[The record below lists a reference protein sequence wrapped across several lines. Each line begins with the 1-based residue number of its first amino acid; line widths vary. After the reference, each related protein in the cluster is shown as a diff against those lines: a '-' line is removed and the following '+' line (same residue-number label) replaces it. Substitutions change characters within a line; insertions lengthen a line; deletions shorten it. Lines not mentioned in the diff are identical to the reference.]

1 MSTAHPLVSVH
12 YLLPLDSPMASLA
25 VVGGKGANLARL
37 ASVKFPVPGGFLLTT
52 YAYKAFVAE
61 AGLGDWIIDQ
71 IHSTRTDDPDALE
84 ATSARIRMRFR
95 QTELPATMAEEIR
108 HGYARLGQPPVA
120 VRSSATA
127 EDLPDM
133 SFAGQQDTYLNI
145 VGEATLL
152 QAVRECWSSLWTA
165 RAIGYRSRNAI
176 DHKEVALAVVVQE
189 MVQSDVSGVLFTAN
203 PLSGR
208 RHETV
213 IDATLGLGEALVG
226 GLVEP
231 DHYVVEM
238 ASRRILEKRLGA
250 KATVI
255 RGVDGGGTYTESVD
269 GAGQQALPDAAI
281 QELSDLGRKVAD
293 FYGDPQD
300 IEWAYADGRL
310 YLLQARPITSLFPL
324 PEEGDFDPLAVF
336 FSFGAVQGMLD
347 PMTPLGQD
355 MIRGVF
361 AGGSQLYGY
370 NVTAETQHVLF
381 SAGGRLWARIDPMLR
396 TTLSRTLVAKALLFI
411 EPGTAQAV
419 ESLLDDPRLT
429 IRRQSPS
436 PQTLARLRSML
447 AAAMPY
453 FVTTLA
459 HPEAG
464 RREFQQNL
472 EQTIVQ
478 VATQFAHVFTLAR
491 QIEQFE
497 YLLYKIVPRMLPRL
511 IPRVAV
517 GVAMINRW
525 LALTD
530 PLYKADQNGCLPNP
544 LEITRGLPHNVT
556 TEMDL
561 VLWTVATVIRQDAAT
576 AATFADSDASTLAA
590 DYDAG
595 RLPYVAQAAIAA
607 FLDRYGARGLAEI
620 DLGRPRWRE
629 TPRQVIQMIQN
640 YLHIEDPNQ
649 APDLVFSRGA
659 VVAQQAIDAYVA
671 AAKKMPNG
679 WLYARLIRWTAQRV
693 RALAGLRESPKF
705 FVIRMMGI
713 VRQAFLKSGADLVD
727 QGILEQADDLFFLYL
742 SELKQLAAGEDGNW
756 RQLAAQ
762 RRADYRREMRRRQI
776 PRLLL
781 SDGRAFYEGLGA
793 ANASDDDGVLTG
805 SPVSPGMVEGTVHVV
820 FDPHGANLL
829 PGEILVCPGTDPAWT
844 PLFLAAA
851 GLVME
856 VGGLMTHGS
865 VVAREYGIPAVVG
878 VDRVT
883 ERLKT
888 GQRVRVDGS
897 AGQVTILDEG

>member
-1 MSTAHPLVSVH
+1 MSAVHTPVSAY
-12 YLLPLDSPMASLA
+12 YLLPLDSPLASLA
-25 VVGGKGANLARL
+25 MVGGKGANLARL
-37 ASVKFPVPGGFLLTT
+37 AAANFPVPGGFLLTT
-52 YAYKAFVAE
+52 HAYNAFVAKADLTE
-61 AGLGDWIIDQ
+61 WIIEQ
-71 IHSTRTDDPDALE
+71 IRSTQTDDPDALE
-84 ATSARIRMRFR
+84 ATSARIRSRFR
-95 QTELPATMAEEIR
+95 QMDLPAAVVEEIR
-108 HGYARLGQPPVA
+108 HGYMEMGQPPVA

-133 SFAGQQDTYLNI
+133 SFAGQQDTFLNV
-145 VGEATLL
+145 VGEAALL
-152 QAVRECWSSLWTA
+152 DAVCECWSSLWTA

-176 DHKEVALAVVVQE
+176 DHNGVALAVVVQE
-189 MVQSDVSGVLFTAN
+189 MVQSDWSGVLFTAN

-213 IDATLGLGEALVG
+213 IDATLGLGEALVS

-231 DHYVVEM
+231 DHYVVET

-255 RGVDGGGTYTESVD
+255 RGADSGGTRTESVD
-269 GAGQQALPDAAI
+269 RSDQQALPDSAI

-300 IEWAYADGRL
+300 IEWAYAAGRL
-310 YLLQARPITSLFPL
+310 YLLQARPITSLYPL
-324 PEEGDFDPLAVF
+324 PQDGDFDPLAVF

-361 AGGSQLYGY
+361 AGGSRLYGY
-370 NVTAETQHVLF
+370 DVTAETQHVLF
-381 SAGGRLWARIDPMLR
+381 QAGERLWMRIDPMLR
-396 TTLSRTLVAKALLFI
+396 TALSRTLLAKALLYV
-411 EPGTAQAV
+411 EPGTAQAIQ
-419 ESLLDDPRLT
+419 SILDDPRLSM
-429 IRRQSPS
+429 RRQSPS
-436 PQTLARLRSML
+436 PQTLIRVPSML
-447 AAAMPY
+447 AAAAPY
-453 FVTTLA
+453 FVQTLA

-464 RREFQQNL
+464 RQEFQQSL
-472 EQTIVQ
+472 EQTIIQ

-491 QIEQFE
+491 QMEQFD

-517 GVAMINRW
+517 GVAMLNRW
-525 LALTD
+525 LVLTD
-530 PLYKADQNGCLPNP
+530 PIYKANKSLPNP

-561 VLWTVATVIRQDAAT
+561 VLWTVATVIRQDAAV
-576 AATFADSDASTLAA
+576 AAAFANGDPSTLAA
-590 DYDAG
+590 DYNAG
-595 RLPYVAQAAIAA
+595 ELPYVAQAAIAA

-629 TPRQVIQMIQN
+629 NPRQVIQMIQN

-649 APDLVFSRGA
+649 APDVIFGRGSVA
-659 VVAQQAIDAYVA
+659 AQQTIDAYVA
-671 AAKKMPNG
+671 AAEKLPNG
-679 WLYARLIRWTAQRV
+679 RWRAKMIRWTAQRV

-713 VRQAFLKSGADLVD
+713 VRQAFLKTGADLVA
-727 QGILEQADDLFFLYL
+727 QGILDQPDDLFFLYVN
-742 SELKQLAAGEDGNW
+742 ELKRLAAGEDGNW
-756 RQLAAQ
+756 RQLVAQ
-762 RRADYRREMRRRQI
+762 RRVDYGREMRRRQI

-793 ANASDDDGVLTG
+793 ANGSDDGGVLTG
-805 SPVSPGMVEGTVHVV
+805 SAVSPGVVEGTVHVV

-878 VDRVT
+878 VDRAT

-888 GQRVRVDGS
+888 GQRVRIDGS
-897 AGQVTILDEG
+897 TGQITLLKKEE

>member
-1 MSTAHPLVSVH
+1 MTAAHPLVSAH
-12 YLLPLDSPMASLA
+12 YLLPLDSPLASLA
-25 VVGGKGANLARL
+25 TVGGKGANLARL
-37 ASVKFPVPGGFLLTT
+37 AAANFPVPGGFLLTT
-52 YAYKAFVAE
+52 DAYNAFVTE
-61 AGLGDWIIDQ
+61 ADLAGWIVDQ
-71 IHSTRTDDPDALE
+71 IHSTQTDDPDALE
-84 ATSARIRMRFR
+84 ATSARIRARFR
-95 QTELPATMAEEIR
+95 QTDLPTTMAEEIR
-108 HGYARLGQPPVA
+108 HGYAQLGHPPVA

-145 VGEATLL
+145 VGEAALL
-152 QAVRECWSSLWTA
+152 DAVRECWSSLWTA

-176 DHKEVALAVVVQE
+176 DHKGVALAVVVQK

-231 DHYVVEM
+231 DHYVVDT

-255 RGVDGGGTYTESVD
+255 RGVDGGGTHTESVD
-269 GAGQQALPDAAI
+269 GAGQQALPDLAI
-281 QELSDLGRKVAD
+281 HELSDLGRTVAD
-293 FYGDPQD
+293 FYATPQD
-300 IEWAYADGRL
+300 IEWAYADGHL

-324 PEEGDFDPLAVF
+324 PEDGDFEPLAVF

-347 PMTPLGQD
+347 PLTPLGQD
-355 MIRGVF
+355 MMRGVF
-361 AGGSQLYGY
+361 AGGSRLYAY
-370 NVTAETQHVLF
+370 DVTAETQHVLF

-396 TTLSRTLVAKALLFI
+396 TALSRTLVAKALLFI
-411 EPGTAQAV
+411 EPGTAQAIQ
-419 ESLLDDPRLT
+419 SILDDPRLAM
-429 IRRQSPS
+429 RRQSPS
-436 PQTLARLRSML
+436 PQTLTRLRSVVAL
-447 AAAMPY
+447 ALPY
-453 FVTTLA
+453 FVKTLA
-459 HPEAG
+459 QPEAG
-464 RREFQQNL
+464 RREFQQSL
-472 EQTIVQ
+472 EQTIIQ
-478 VATQFAHVFTLAR
+478 VTSQFAHVFTLAR

-497 YLLYKIVPRMLPRL
+497 YLLYNIVPRMLPRL
-511 IPRVAV
+511 VPRVAV

-525 LALTD
+525 LALTE
-530 PLYKADQNGCLPNP
+530 PIYKADGSLPNP

-561 VLWTVATVIRQDAAT
+561 VLWTAATVIRQDRET
-576 AATFADSDASTLAA
+576 AATFANSDPSRLAA

-629 TPRQVIQMIQN
+629 NPRQVIQMIQN

-649 APDLVFSRGA
+649 APDVVFGRGTLA
-659 VVAQQAIDAYVA
+659 AQQVIDAYVA
-671 AAKKMPNG
+671 AAEKLPNG
-679 WLYARLIRWTAQRV
+679 RWRAKMLRWTAQRV

-713 VRQAFLKSGADLVD
+713 VRQAFLKSGAELVA
-727 QGILEQADDLFFLYL
+727 QGILDQPDDLFFLYL
-742 SELKQLAAGEDGNW
+742 SELKQLAAGEDGDW
-756 RQLAAQ
+756 RQLVAQ

-781 SDGRAFYEGLGA
+781 SDGRAFYDGLGA
-793 ANASDDDGVLTG
+793 ANGSDDNGVLTG
-805 SPVSPGMVEGTVHVV
+805 SPVSPGVVEGIVHIV

-883 ERLKT
+883 GRLKT

-897 AGQVTILDEG
+897 TGQVTILEE